1 MMYERAFIDSESR
14 GAGAPLRF
22 VLSTPGI
29 KRDGLSLDM
38 RRMRTDSFNRN
49 PVMLWQH
56 GRDIQ
61 RGDLPIGRWANVRV
75 NQDGELIGEAEF
87 DGDDKFALDVERKYR
102 MGYLNAVSIS
112 WQYRDEGQMEWYDLL
127 EASAV
132 AVPADPDALM
142 DGRSVVLTSKEYEK
156 LVEGTERLSNRIES
170 LEREVQA
177 ERARAAAIHALRSL

>member
-38 RRMRTDSFNRN
+38 RRMRMDSFERN

-87 DGDDKFALDVERKYR
+87 DGDDTFALDVERKYR

-112 WQYRDEGQMEWYDLL
+112 WQYRESGEMEWYDLL

-132 AVPADPDALM
+132 AVPADPEALV
-142 DGRSVVLTSKEYEK
+142 DGRNVVLTTEEYDN
-156 LVEGTERLSNRIES
+156 LQDRIERL
-170 LEREVQA
+170 ERAVQH
-177 ERARAAAIHALRSL
+177 ERARAMAVNAFRSL

>member
-1 MMYERAFIDSESR
+1 MYERAFIDSESR

-38 RRMRTDSFNRN
+38 R
-49 PVMLWQH
+49 
-56 GRDIQ
+56 
-61 RGDLPIGRWANVRV
+61 
-75 NQDGELIGEAEF
+75 
-87 DGDDKFALDVERKYR
+87 DVERKYR

-156 LVEGTERLSNRIES
+156 LVEGTERLSSRIES